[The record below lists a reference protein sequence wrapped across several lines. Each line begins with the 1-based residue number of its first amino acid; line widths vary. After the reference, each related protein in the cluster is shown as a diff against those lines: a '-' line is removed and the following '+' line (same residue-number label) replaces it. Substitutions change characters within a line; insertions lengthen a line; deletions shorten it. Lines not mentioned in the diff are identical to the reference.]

1 MWKVKTVKG
10 LLNKNY
16 IMTED
21 GKYMN
26 LVKDSLY
33 KCKGYFLVERRG
45 IVWNLLRILEIKDD
59 D

>member
-21 GKYMN
+21 GKYIR
-26 LVKDSLY
+26 LTKDSLY
-33 KCKGYFLVERRG
+33 KCKGYFLIEHRG
-45 IVWNLLRILEIKDD
+45 ITWNLLRIFEIKDD